1 MSLVVLA
8 EQGIWVNS
16 TTMVFNNM
24 YSKLWDLSTSTK
36 LGTNRNNTKFNI
48 IQVVN
53 IQLRNWFL
61 VDSTSIVLNFEEEDE
76 SATKSP
82 LETRTIEGIKVLG
95 SCFWHMQISLDEEM
109 DDVKELGGMN
119 SQPKTSQ

>member
-1 MSLVVLA
+1 
-8 EQGIWVNS
+8 
-16 TTMVFNNM
+16 
-24 YSKLWDLSTSTK
+24 
-36 LGTNRNNTKFNI
+36 
-48 IQVVN
+48 
-53 IQLRNWFL
+53 
-61 VDSTSIVLNFEEEDE
+61 VLNFEEEDE

>member
-1 MSLVVLA
+1 MLKGSWLTYVAKKLMNLVVLA

-36 LGTNRNNTKFNI
+36 LETNRNNTKFNI

-95 SCFWHMQISLDEEM
+95 SCF
-109 DDVKELGGMN
+109 
-119 SQPKTSQ
+119 

>member
-16 TTMVFNNM
+16 TTMVFNM

-36 LGTNRNNTKFNI
+36 LETNRNNTKFNI
-48 IQVVN
+48 IQVVD

-82 LETRTIEGIKVLG
+82 LETRIIEGIKVLG